1 MPQRIN
7 VPKSSPMILGFYIY
21 SGSSHPFTP
30 ELSRVDHDPAVAE
43 RDRKCVCVP
52 ICAQKCVTLSM
63 YMTRT
68 PFQTFFSFISWK
80 NKIGNNVD
88 TFQEPGFSWQKS
100 ALSLETGYSFQ
111 IQEILRL
118 GPVSPA
124 VCYEVTPRPSAEGSL
139 SLRSWY

>member
-1 MPQRIN
+1 M
-7 VPKSSPMILGFYIY
+7 
-21 SGSSHPFTP
+21 
-30 ELSRVDHDPAVAE
+30 
-43 RDRKCVCVP
+43 CVCPHMCTEVCNP
-52 ICAQKCVTLSM
+52 LNVYDENPL
-63 YMTRT
+63 
-68 PFQTFFSFISWK
+68 PDLFSFISWK